1 MCSPLRRIPSF
12 ALPNQIDEK
21 SQVPFSHGK
30 IGMNYT
36 RLMKT
41 SAFPTQMPLSCL
53 VLFCFATQ
61 AIAQTNPET
70 PSAFR
75 PGSTGQVQPA
85 SGLRPAGP
93 RLPRVQSLNR
103 QPGTPGTR
111 GPAQNSNPQTV
122 DDIKQE
128 EQQQH
133 LEYDGLPV
141 ASIEFKGN
149 SFLTGER
156 LYGTIKTRVDRSF
169 DAAIVQEDVRS
180 LYGTGLIR
188 DVRLL
193 VKKSKLGLHLTFEIF
208 ERPTI
213 AVVRFIGNRM
223 YLDKKLTK
231 ETDLRAGD
239 ALDLFSIEDAT
250 RKIQELYHENG
261 FPKAHVSVLEGL
273 KPGERDVV
281 FYISEGP
288 REKIATVEVVGN
300 DPHLAQDA
308 RLLTL
313 FESKA
318 RLSNWIIGGDYIPSK
333 IESDME
339 KLVAYYRNLG
349 YFQAT
354 VGRQIDYDD
363 SGHWV
368 TLRFIVNEGPR
379 YRITNVRV
387 EGNANVSN
395 NSLATLITTS
405 NGDYFLRGQLNNDLE
420 SIRDLYGK
428 LGYIYSKVSTDI
440 RFRET
445 PGELEIVF
453 DVDEGEQFK
462 VGEIAVHISGISPH
476 TKNSVV
482 LNRLSLIPG
491 DLANNQEMRSSE
503 RRLRH
508 SSLFNDGAMMG
519 SPPTIVVR
527 TEEIKTPAKKSGL
540 PPAPNPKS
548 ASGPKTDTIRGQS
561 PGFKLNGHVDRTSAF
576 PLPQPNTPRISTK

>member
-1 MCSPLRRIPSF
+1 MTNHPSF
-12 ALPNQIDEK
+12 NQRLILRIRALACILCLGLSSFTFAQ
-21 SQVPFSHGK
+21 QVPD
-30 IGMNYT
+30 
-36 RLMKT
+36 
-41 SAFPTQMPLSCL
+41 
-53 VLFCFATQ
+53 
-61 AIAQTNPET
+61 NPGT
-70 PSAFR
+70 FR

-85 SGLRPAGP
+85 SGIFPGATRSPRPN
-93 RLPRVQSLNR
+93 SLNR
-103 QPGTPGTR
+103 QPGTPGMR
-111 GPAQNSNPQTV
+111 GPAQNSTPQTSEQM
-122 DDIKQE
+122 KQE
-128 EQQQH
+128 EEQQH
-133 LEYDGLPV
+133 LQYEGLPV

-149 SFLTGER
+149 QFLTGER
-156 LYGTIKTRVDRSF
+156 LYGTIKTRIDRSF
-169 DAAIVQEDVRS
+169 DAAIVQEDVRA

-193 VKKSKLGLHLTFEIF
+193 VKKSNLGLHLTFEVF

-213 AVVRFIGNRM
+213 ATVRYIGNRM

-231 ETDLRAGD
+231 ETNLKAGD
-239 ALDLFSIEDAT
+239 ALDLFTIEDAT
-250 RKIQELYHENG
+250 RKIQELYHDHG

-281 FYISEGP
+281 FYINEGP
-288 REKIATVEVVGN
+288 REKIAAIEVVGN

-318 RLSNWIIGGDYIPSK
+318 KLSNWIIGGDYIPSK
-333 IESDME
+333 VESDMA
-339 KLVAYYRNLG
+339 KLIGYYRNLG

-379 YRITNVRV
+379 YRITSMRV
-387 EGNANVSN
+387 EGNQKVSN
-395 NSLATLITTS
+395 ASLNKLVSIQP
-405 NGDYFLRGQLNNDLE
+405 GDYFLRGQLNNDIDAL
-420 SIRDLYGK
+420 RDLYGK
-428 LGYIYSKVSTDI
+428 LGYIYSQVTPDI
-440 RFRET
+440 RFQEN
-445 PGELEIVF
+445 PGELEVVF
-453 DVDEGEQFK
+453 DIDEGEQFK
-462 VGEIAVHISGISPH
+462 VGEIDVHISGISPH

-491 DLANNQEMRSSE
+491 YLASNQEVRSSE

-527 TEEIKTPAKKSGL
+527 TEEIQTETEESGL
-540 PPAPNPKS
+540 PPAPNPK
-548 ASGPKTDTIRGQS
+548 AATDPAQNTIRGQS
-561 PGFKLNGHVDRTSAF
+561 PMFNSGPQIDRTSAF
-576 PLPQPNTPRISTK
+576 PLPQAMAPRVTNR

>member
-1 MCSPLRRIPSF
+1 MTPTQLTGNHVFTARIVVSYLAILCLTSPLF
-12 ALPNQIDEK
+12 
-21 SQVPFSHGK
+21 
-30 IGMNYT
+30 
-36 RLMKT
+36 
-41 SAFPTQMPLSCL
+41 
-53 VLFCFATQ
+53 
-61 AIAQTNPET
+61 AQTDEP
-70 PSAFR
+70 FR
-75 PGSTGQVQPA
+75 PGSTSEVQPA
-85 SGLRPAGP
+85 SGLLPAGARSP
-93 RLPRVQSLNR
+93 RPQSLNR
-103 QPGTPGTR
+103 QPGTPGVR
-111 GPAQNSNPQTV
+111 GPARNSNPQTM
-122 DDIKQE
+122 DELKQE
-128 EQQQH
+128 EEQQH
-133 LEYDGLPV
+133 LKYHGSPI

-149 SFLTGER
+149 KFLTDER
-156 LYGTIKTRVDRSF
+156 LYGTIKSRIDRSF
-169 DAAIVQEDVRS
+169 DSAIVQQDVRA

-193 VKKSKLGLHLTFEIF
+193 VKQSNLGLHLTFEIF

-213 AVVRFIGNRM
+213 ASVRFIGNRW

-250 RKIQELYHENG
+250 RKIKELYHEHG
-261 FPKAHVSVLEGL
+261 FPKAHVEVLEGL
-273 KPGERDVV
+273 KPGERDVL

-288 REKIATVEVVGN
+288 KEKIAAIEVVGN
-300 DPHLAQDA
+300 NPQLAQDA

-318 RLSNWIIGGDYIPSK
+318 RLSNWLVGGDYIPSR

-379 YRITNVRV
+379 YRITSLRV
-387 EGNANVSN
+387 EGNEQVSKQSIQELIATN
-395 NSLATLITTS
+395 N
-405 NGDYFLRGQLNNDLE
+405 NDFFLRGQLNGDVE

-428 LGYIYSKVSTDI
+428 LGYIYSKISADI
-440 RFRET
+440 RFQET
-445 PGELEIVF
+445 PGELEVVF
-453 DVDEGEQFK
+453 NIDEGEQFK

-491 DLANNQEMRSSE
+491 YLASNQDVLSSE

-508 SSLFNDGAMMG
+508 SSLFNDGTTMG

-527 TEEIKTPAKKSGL
+527 TEEIQTRNEPRAL
-540 PPAPNPKS
+540 PPAPNPES
-548 ASGPKTDTIRGQS
+548 ATQPGYDTIRGQS
-561 PGFKLNGHVDRTSAF
+561 PARNASQQIDRTSAF
-576 PLPQPNTPRISTK
+576 PLPKSFAPPTLHK

>member
-1 MCSPLRRIPSF
+1 MT
-12 ALPNQIDEK
+12 
-21 SQVPFSHGK
+21 
-30 IGMNYT
+30 YT
-36 RLMKT
+36 RLIKT
-41 SAFPTQMPLSCL
+41 YVFTARIALSFFMLCWYTSQLIAQNNVPTQPL
-53 VLFCFATQ
+53 
-61 AIAQTNPET
+61 
-70 PSAFR
+70 FR

-85 SGLRPAGP
+85 GGLLSVGSNPP
-93 RLPRVQSLNR
+93 RAQSLSR

-111 GPAQNSNPQTV
+111 GPAQKSNPQTIE
-122 DDIKQE
+122 DIKKE

-133 LEYDGLPV
+133 LQYNGLPV

-156 LYGTIKTRVDRSF
+156 LYDTIKTRIDRSF
-169 DAAIVQEDVRS
+169 DSVIVQEDVRS

-188 DVRLL
+188 DVQLL
-193 VKKSKLGLHLTFEIF
+193 IKKSKLGLHLTFEIF

-213 AVVRFIGNRM
+213 ATVRFIGNRM

-231 ETDLRAGD
+231 ETDLKSGD

-250 RKIQELYHENG
+250 RKIEELYHENG
-261 FPKAHVSVLEGL
+261 FPKAHVKVLEGL
-273 KPGERDVV
+273 KPGERNVV

-288 REKIATVEVVGN
+288 REKIAAVEVVGN
-300 DPHLAQDA
+300 DPYLAQDA

-333 IESDME
+333 VENDME
-339 KLVAYYRNLG
+339 KLVTYYRNLG

-379 YRITNVRV
+379 YRITNVRI
-387 EGNANVSN
+387 EGNKQVSKDLL
-395 NSLATLITTS
+395 SKLITIS
-405 NGDYFLRGQLNNDLE
+405 SGDYFLRNQLGNDLE
-420 SIRDLYGK
+420 SIKDLYGK
-428 LGYIYSKVSTDI
+428 LGYIYSKVNTDI

-453 DVDEGEQFK
+453 EVDEGEQFK
-462 VGEIAVHISGISPH
+462 VGEIAVHIAGISPH
-476 TKNSVV
+476 TKNSVI

-491 DLANNQEMRSSE
+491 DLASNQEMRSSE

-527 TEEIKTPAKKSGL
+527 TEEIKTQPKKPGL

-548 ASGPKTDTIRGQS
+548 ATEPTTNTIRGQS
-561 PGFKLNGHVDRTSAF
+561 PVFSRYEPVNRTSAY
-576 PLPQPNTPRISTK
+576 PLPQFIQRISNK